1 MTDEQAQT
9 PPQNGDD
16 TVEDVDMQRQRNVGV
31 LMFDDVEVL
40 DFAGPFEVFHVT
52 GELNDPSPFN
62 VFTIG
67 VEEYPIETRGKL
79 SVTPDW
85 SLETTP
91 PVDILLVP
99 GGRGTRALLD
109 NDVLLDWLRD
119 MAEQVELLLS
129 VCTGSLLLGK
139 AGLLNGIEATT
150 HHGAYEE
157 LRKVAPKAVVKE
169 NLRYIDSGKIITSG
183 GISAGIDM
191 ALYVVQRLHDDAM
204 VQKTSDYMEYTWNP
218 APER

>member
-1 MTDEQAQT
+1 MTDEHN
-9 PPQNGDD
+9 PQPDEEIFD
-16 TVEDVDMQRQRNVGV
+16 DVDMHRQRNVGI

-85 SLETTP
+85 SLETAP

-99 GGRGTRALLD
+99 GGRGTRALLEH
-109 NDVLLDWLRD
+109 NDLLKWLTT
-119 MAEQVELLLS
+119 MHKKVELLLS

-139 AGLLNGIEATT
+139 AGLLNGLEATT
-150 HHGAYEE
+150 HHGSYEQ

-169 NLRYIDSGKIITSG
+169 DLRYIDSGKIITSA

-191 ALYVVQRLHDDAM
+191 TLYVVQRLHDEAM
-204 VQKTSDYMEYTWNP
+204 VQKTIAHMEYSWNP
-218 APER
+218 APAR